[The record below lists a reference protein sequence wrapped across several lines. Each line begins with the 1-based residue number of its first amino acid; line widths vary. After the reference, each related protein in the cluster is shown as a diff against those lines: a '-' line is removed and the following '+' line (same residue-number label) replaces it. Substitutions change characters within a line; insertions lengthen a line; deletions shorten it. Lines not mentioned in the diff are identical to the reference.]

1 MTDPAL
7 TPIHRKPLPVGDQR
21 TLDFQL
27 DYVYMVMNSEELY
40 FKDLL
45 QPFYDKLESIAEK
58 AGKDPKQLCWVHD
71 LDAEPKE
78 FKKGGPN

>member
-1 MTDPAL
+1 MIDLAF
-7 TPIHRKPLPVGDQR
+7 TPIRRKPLSKGDQR
-21 TLDFQL
+21 TLEYQL
-27 DYVYMVMNSEELY
+27 DVVWMYMNSEGLY
-40 FKDLL
+40 LKDVL